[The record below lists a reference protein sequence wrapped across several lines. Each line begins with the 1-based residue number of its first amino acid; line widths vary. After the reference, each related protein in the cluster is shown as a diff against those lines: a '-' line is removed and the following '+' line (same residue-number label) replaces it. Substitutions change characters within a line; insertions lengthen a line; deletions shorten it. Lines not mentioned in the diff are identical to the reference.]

1 MRILG
6 VAQAN
11 PVTRSR
17 VSLRR
22 AVNDNAGEVMK
33 FKVSENSLFAV
44 LMRSPWW
51 VSALIAGA
59 IFLAM
64 RQFFADMFA
73 VAGALPFAVI
83 CVAAG
88 WKQLRAPSAKKVVE
102 RLAALRAMSWEEFA
116 PLLEAGFKRDGYQVK
131 RVPGAADFELEK
143 DWRVSLVL
151 ARRWKASVTGVEPL
165 KELAAAAEKRKA
177 GECVYVCAGEL
188 SDNAKDFA
196 LHHRIRRIEGA
207 DLVNLAKK

>member
-1 MRILG
+1 
-6 VAQAN
+6 
-11 PVTRSR
+11 
-17 VSLRR
+17 
-22 AVNDNAGEVMK
+22 MK
-33 FKVSENSLFAV
+33 FKVAENSLFAV

-59 IFLAM
+59 IFFAM

-73 VAGALPFAVI
+73 IAGALPFAVI
-83 CVAAG
+83 SAAAG
-88 WKQLRAPSAKKVVE
+88 WKQLRAPSAKKVAE

-116 PLLEAGFKRDGYQVK
+116 PLLETGFKRDGYQVK
-131 RVPGAADFELEK
+131 RVSGTADFELEK
-143 DWRVSLVL
+143 DWRLSLVL
-151 ARRWKASVTGVEPL
+151 AKRWKANVTGVEPL

-196 LHHRIRRIEGA
+196 LHNRIRRIEGV
-207 DLVNLAKK
+207 DLVQLTKP